1 MLFTTITEGEGQDS
15 GVDLGEPDV
24 IEAIDENESF
34 IFIIMTGQ
42 VEEHDH
48 PRESDR
54 NSADANVF
62 RYEPLS
68 AEERSRLASN
78 RAHVYPDNL
87 SDESSYDPDSLKLLD
102 LQTSFYEWLSSVKT
116 KVSYKYKGTGE
127 RKKAHA
133 TPMSVPLVTESDTT
147 VKKILVIGRYMPD
160 NLRNSFEAREGG
172 KVYENN
178 GGVDRHPAE
187 AMHSNDDMLIAK
199 SLELVRSGMGT
210 LFWMKHVIFMETSPI
225 SYPYGGSL
233 GDVFGSKELKEVKK
247 RYAKVMK
254 ETIEYVIA
262 QKGRIKIFCIS
273 TGVRTELADM
283 LGGEDELNSIIQDH
297 PDVFVNLA
305 ENDEIYKTTTHPET
319 MTNTKFI
326 SPATFWSRC
335 KAWSNAMTQM
345 LQHLTG
351 NDTVVS
357 DMGEQLY
364 YEEEDSP
371 AYKAKIAALEALY
384 ERNRQ
389 RWKEG
394 TTGLQNWILKKCKKL
409 GLNADVFSAPSVY
422 MKHLWMKGTN
432 PLQQHALKKCKKLGL
447 EATAKDAMSVLQ
459 TYLWDMG
466 ENALQKDALKKCND
480 LGLKAT
486 AKDAMSVL
494 QKHLWDFGKNALQ
507 KDALKKCNDL
517 GLKATAKD
525 VMSVLQTY
533 LWDMGKNALQ
543 KDALKKLLQDYSE
556 VKDLNGDVPTAW
568 NAVSLLTQAKAFY
581 KHLPNIKNHTGK
593 DNCWVSIDAKD
604 VFWIEHKDDAGI
616 YNYITN
622 VLSRLDG
629 RDWRSNN
636 DTVKKM
642 NVGGGMWKKAR
653 DSWSNKKV
661 EELNKDREAAE
672 NEGIELARLASVQE
686 QPGNISELLA
696 NMLAARK

>member
-34 IFIIMTGQ
+34 IFRIMTGQ

-48 PRESDR
+48 PRESER

-68 AEERSRLASN
+68 AEERSRLVSN
-78 RAHVYPDNL
+78 RAHVYPGNL
-87 SDESSYDPDSLKLLD
+87 SDESGYDPDSLKLLD
-102 LQTSFYEWLSSVKT
+102 LQTSFYKWLSSVKT
-116 KVSYKYKGTGE
+116 KLSYKYKGTGE

-187 AMHSNDDMLIAK
+187 AMHSDDDMLIAK

-283 LGGEDELNSIIQDH
+283 LGGEEELNSIVQDN

-305 ENDEIYKTTTHPET
+305 EDDEIYKTTTHPET

-364 YEEEDSP
+364 YEQEDSP

-422 MKHLWMKGTN
+422 MKHLWMKGMN

-447 EATAKDAMSVLQ
+447 EATTKDAMSVLQ
-459 TYLWDMG
+459 THLWKEG
-466 ENALQKDALKKCND
+466 TNGLQKDALKE
-480 LGLKAT
+480 
-486 AKDAMSVL
+486 
-494 QKHLWDFGKNALQ
+494 
-507 KDALKKCNDL
+507 
-517 GLKATAKD
+517 
-525 VMSVLQTY
+525 
-533 LWDMGKNALQ
+533 
-543 KDALKKLLQDYSE
+543 LLQDYSK
-556 VKDLNGDVPTAW
+556 VKDLNGEAPTAR

-653 DSWSNKKV
+653 DSWSNQKV

-672 NEGIELARLASVQE
+672 NKGIELARLASVQE
-686 QPGNISELLA
+686 QSGNISELLA